1 MTRPAADMSD
11 ALAPDA
17 NRSSTRTRPEPGD
30 CFTADV
36 AMRWGDMD
44 AQAHLNNAVYFR
56 LMEEARIQMMHRSG
70 VPYPPDRAIV
80 LAHASCD
87 FLRPVVYPA
96 VVRIVQ
102 RVVRIGRSSAEL
114 ELTLG
119 DANHPETPLYARAR
133 NVLVWMDLK
142 AGTSAAWAPEILSG
156 LAQHLRRPDEPAA
169 LDSPQRTL

>member
-1 MTRPAADMSD
+1 MTRPAADTSG
-11 ALAPDA
+11 ALAPDDT
-17 NRSSTRTRPEPGD
+17 RSTTRTRPEPGD
-30 CFTADV
+30 CFTSDV

-119 DANHPETPLYARAR
+119 DAHHPDAPLYARAR
-133 NVLVWMDLK
+133 NVLVWMDL
-142 AGTSAAWAPEILSG
+142 ATGASTPWAPDILQG
-156 LAQHLRRPDEPAA
+156 LAQHLRQPAEGA
-169 LDSPQRTL
+169 AV

>member
-1 MTRPAADMSD
+1 MTRPSADVS
-11 ALAPDA
+11 LARSPDGA
-17 NRSSTRTRPEPGD
+17 DSTMRARPEPGD
-30 CFTADV
+30 FFTSDV

-56 LMEEARIQMMHRSG
+56 LMEEARIQMMYRSG

-96 VVRIVQ
+96 VVRIVH

-114 ELTLG
+114 ELTLS
-119 DANHPETPLYARAR
+119 DADYPDAPAYARAR

-142 AGTSAAWAPEILSG
+142 GGTSAAWEPEILQG
-156 LAQHLRRPDEPAA
+156 LAQHLSRPAA
-169 LDSPQRTL
+169 DTPGPAV